1 MPPILEWILSESPDA
16 VLIITQHDALT
27 LGLTFFLLIGLTLSV
42 TSRWSR
48 RRREREIARRNAEE
62 YQHLRMRRM

>member
-27 LGLTFFLLIGLTLSV
+27 LGLTCFLLIGLTLSV
-42 TSRWSR
+42 TSRWAR
-48 RRREREIARRNAEE
+48 RRKQREIERRNAEE